1 MKKNENKIYKGDYG
15 YIKEQRRLEIIKAV
29 IMVILPIAIFLVGYF
44 STGSNQNI
52 LTFVAVLGCLPMA
65 SNAIHAILFI
75 KAKGCSEELYKKL
88 VGAGVVSTYYDLYFT
103 AYKKNYQVSA
113 LIIKKGCLIAITEDE
128 TMVLS
133 EGEDHLKDI
142 LSKCGGEGIT
152 VKFFNDADK
161 YIERA
166 RELSNL
172 SDDNKDYSF
181 IYENIMS
188 VSI

>member
-1 MKKNENKIYKGDYG
+1 MKKKENKIYKGDYG
-15 YIKEQRRLEIIKAV
+15 YIREQRKLEIIKAA
-29 IMVILPIAIFLVGYF
+29 IMIVLPVAIFLTGYF
-44 STGSNQNI
+44 ATGSNQNI

-65 SNAIHAILFI
+65 SNAIHAYLFI
-75 KAKGCSEELYKKL
+75 RAKGCSEELYKKL
-88 VGAGVVSTYYDLYFT
+88 VGAGIASTYYDLYFT
-103 AYKKNYQVSA
+103 AYKRNYQVSA
-113 LIIKKGCLIAITEDE
+113 LILKKGCLIAITEDMNMDL
-128 TMVLS
+128 T
-133 EGEDHLKDI
+133 EGEDHIKDV
-142 LSKCGGEGIT
+142 LSKCGGEKIS

-166 RELSNL
+166 RELSAL